1 MAETATWSW
10 EARDVGGRL
19 VRGTL
24 AAASASEVA
33 ARLRSEGRVV
43 LGIERAIGGSVAPS
57 GVAGRARGRRVRP
70 TIIAAIF
77 RRLSVMVESGVPLV
91 EALEIESADAG
102 RDGPGAE
109 LAQIRQE
116 VEGGSPFSEALGR
129 HPRLFPSVAI
139 GLVRAAEEVGDMA
152 GMLERLS
159 DWMQREDRLRR
170 QVRTA
175 LAYPM
180 LLASVGTIVTLLIVT
195 LVMPRFESIYAQ
207 KQTALPPLT
216 EAVLAIGRFLVQG
229 WPVWGPGL
237 AVVVIGGLGLLRTTT
252 GRSIA
257 ERVRFDCP
265 IVRSITRPADL
276 ARATRTLAV
285 LLASGVPILDAIDI
299 CRAISPWGRWSRFWG
314 DIEMSVR
321 DGRGLSEKFQS
332 DGLVPSSARAMVSAG
347 ERAGRLPEVLHR
359 VADAADEDLEI
370 AVKRVGVMLEPA
382 AILILGSVI
391 AVVAIALL
399 LPVFKMSAVAGG

>member
-1 MAETATWSW
+1 M
-10 EARDVGGRL
+10 

-24 AAASASEVA
+24 AAASAAEVA
-33 ARLRSEGRVV
+33 SRLRSEGRVV
-43 LGIERAIGGSVAPS
+43 LGIQRAIGGAMGADAARRRV
-57 GVAGRARGRRVRP
+57 RGRRVRP
-70 TIIAAIF
+70 AMIAAIF

-102 RDGPGAE
+102 REGPGVE
-109 LAQIRQE
+109 LAEIRQE
-116 VEGGSPFSEALGR
+116 VEGGAPFSEALAR

-195 LVMPRFESIYAQ
+195 LVMPRFEAIYAQ

-216 EAVLAIGRFLVQG
+216 EAVLAIGRLLTQG
-229 WPVWGPGL
+229 WPMWGPGL
-237 AVVVIGGLGLLRTTT
+237 AALVVGGFWFSRTGT
-252 GRSIA
+252 GRSIT
-257 ERVRFDCP
+257 ERLRFDLP
-265 IVRSITRPADL
+265 IIRSVTRPADL

-299 CRAISPWGRWSRFWG
+299 CRALSPWSRWARFWSG
-314 DIEMSVR
+314 IESSVR
-321 DGRGLSEKFQS
+321 DGRGMSEKFHS

-347 ERAGRLPEVLHR
+347 ERAGRLPDVLHR

-399 LPVFKMSAVAGG
+399 LPVFKMGTVVGG